1 MKSLLFLCL
10 AFITLVFNGCSSK
23 NELKT
28 GWKKSI
34 AQLQITPVMPMKE
47 ELKIGEVYRYLK
59 KPSSFSLDGQVEP
72 GVAFLVDINE
82 SQIKKNKLLKWPSFK
97 YDNSFNSNV
106 GAAIKSAAFLS
117 SSFEKK
123 NDLLLTITDSFS
135 NSIPIYDIKNELLN
149 IKKEKGADGK
159 VVMKYILKEKYRD
172 KLSLLR
178 YSWKFIIKKYKRKV
192 VYLRIPTEVYY
203 AKKIQV
209 TAVSNVDSKT
219 QIDLKSVEN
228 SLDTYALKN
237 NKDKSTPNID
247 VAYVS
252 NSTISLN
259 ETFDKPM
266 AIGYRGIL
274 LEVYID
280 NGFEVN
286 ELPEDADLEFWSGL

>member
-10 AFITLVFNGCSSK
+10 AFITLIFNGCSSK

-72 GVAFLVDINE
+72 GVAFLVDITE
-82 SQIKKNKLLKWPSFK
+82 SQIKKNKLSKWPSFK

-106 GAAIKSAAFLS
+106 GASIKSAAFLS

-123 NDLLLTITDSFS
+123 NDLILTITDAFS
-135 NSIPIYDIKNELLN
+135 NSIPIYNIKNELLE
-149 IKKEKGADGK
+149 IKKDGSS
-159 VVMKYILKEKYRD
+159 MNYILKDKYR
-172 KLSLLR
+172 KELSLLR
-178 YSWKFIIKKYKRKV
+178 YSWKVLNKKYKRKV

-209 TAVSNVDSKT
+209 TAVSNIDSKVE
-219 QIDLKSVEN
+219 IDIEKVKN
-228 SLDTYALKN
+228 SLSNYANKN
-237 NKDKSTPNID
+237 NENKPNIE
-247 VAYVS
+247 VSYVS

-266 AIGYRGIL
+266 VIGYRGIL
-274 LEVYID
+274 LEVYLD
-280 NGFEVN
+280 EGFKVN
-286 ELPEDADLEFWSGL
+286 ELPEDADLEFWSSL

>member
-1 MKSLLFLCL
+1 MKSLLFLCS
-10 AFITLVFNGCSSK
+10 AFIILIFNGCSSK

-72 GVAFLVDINE
+72 GVAFLVDITE
-82 SQIKKNKLLKWPSFK
+82 SQIKKNKLSKWPSFK

-106 GAAIKSAAFLS
+106 GASIKSAAFLS

-123 NDLLLTITDSFS
+123 NDLILTITDAFS
-135 NSIPIYDIKNELLN
+135 NSIPIYNIKNELLE
-149 IKKEKGADGK
+149 IKKDGSS
-159 VVMKYILKEKYRD
+159 MNYILKDKYR
-172 KLSLLR
+172 KELSLLR
-178 YSWKFIIKKYKRKV
+178 YSWRVLNKKYKRKV

-209 TAVSNVDSKT
+209 TAVSNIDSKVE
-219 QIDLKSVEN
+219 IDIEKVKN
-228 SLDTYALKN
+228 SLSNYANKN
-237 NKDKSTPNID
+237 NENKPNIE
-247 VAYVS
+247 VSYVS

-266 AIGYRGIL
+266 VIGYRGIL
-274 LEVYID
+274 LEVYLD
-280 NGFEVN
+280 EGFKVN
-286 ELPEDADLEFWSGL
+286 ELPEDADLEFWSSL